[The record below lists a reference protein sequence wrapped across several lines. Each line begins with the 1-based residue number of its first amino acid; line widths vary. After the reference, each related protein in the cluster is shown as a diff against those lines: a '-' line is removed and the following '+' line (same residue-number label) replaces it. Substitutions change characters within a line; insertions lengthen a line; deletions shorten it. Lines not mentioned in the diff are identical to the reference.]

1 MSFVFAT
8 PEYLAAAASD
18 LANVAS
24 TISSANAVAWG
35 PTSEVL
41 AAGADEVSAVIAA
54 LFGAHAQVYQA
65 LSAQAALFHQQFV
78 ELMSGGSAQYALTEA
93 ANASPLQAVGQ
104 GVMSGVSAPTQTA
117 AGALPISN
125 VPSGTLFTG
134 ASGAPGAFG
143 PGGNGAAGRL
153 MGTVGMGPAAAAVGN
168 GGGSFGLG
176 GAGFTGSLA
185 GANLGGVPVAGES
198 GGAVGSGG
206 AVAAAEGAEEVGI
219 GGYGGTP
226 AAAVPDSA
234 VTPLAAVPATA
245 PVSSPATG
253 RPGAPT
259 PAYSPATAAAAE
271 SSDE

>member
-104 GVMSGVSAPTQTA
+104 GVMSGVSAPAQTA
-117 AGALPISN
+117 AGALPIGN
-125 VPSGTLFTG
+125 GANGTLVTG
-134 ASGAPGAFG
+134 ASGGSGAFG
-143 PGGNGAAGRL
+143 PGGKGAAGRL
-153 MGTVGMGPAAAAVGN
+153 IGSASANSCTERLRAPNSSTMARRCGSPRALN
-168 GGGSFGLG
+168 GSRS
-176 GAGFTGSLA
+176 AS
-185 GANLGGVPVAGES
+185 S
-198 GGAVGSGG
+198 
-206 AVAAAEGAEEVGI
+206 VGI
-219 GGYGGTP
+219 I
-226 AAAVPDSA
+226 SW
-234 VTPLAAVPATA
+234 
-245 PVSSPATG
+245 
-253 RPGAPT
+253 
-259 PAYSPATAAAAE
+259 
-271 SSDE
+271 